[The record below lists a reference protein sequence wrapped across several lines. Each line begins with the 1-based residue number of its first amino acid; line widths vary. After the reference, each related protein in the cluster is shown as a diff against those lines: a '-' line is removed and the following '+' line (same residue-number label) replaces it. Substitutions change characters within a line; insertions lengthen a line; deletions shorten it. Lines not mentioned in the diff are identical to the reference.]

1 MERGKIMSKVIE
13 LSDEEVSCLETGLH
27 YLSMYDK
34 DFSYSDYIND
44 LIAKINGNKVYVGGK
59 I

>member
-1 MERGKIMSKVIE
+1 MAKVIE
-13 LSDEEVSCLETGLH
+13 LTDEEISCIETGLH

-34 DFSYSDYIND
+34 EFYYSDYIGN
-44 LIAKINGNKVYVGGK
+44 LINKLHYSRLYVGNK

>member
-1 MERGKIMSKVIE
+1 MSKVIE

-44 LIAKINGNKVYVGGK
+44 LISKINGNKVYVGGK